1 MSEGTI
7 IIIVAA
13 ILGLIAFGLPL
24 YSIIKS
30 NRKARAAMSDDP
42 IPEETTP
49 VPTPETTIEMEVSP
63 ANTIPEPPF
72 EPATIEVPAAGEVPT
87 EKKGTSRKKA
97 AKKPTTKTKTNTK
110 KKAPGK
116 KKNDGILSKDF
127 AKKHGLVLS
136 DTEGKAAKTIKQKTV
151 TKRTTVGKNL
161 TKSTSGR

>member
-7 IIIVAA
+7 VIIVAA

-30 NRKARAAMSDDP
+30 NRKARAEMSDDP

-63 ANTIPEPPF
+63 ANTIPEPSI
-72 EPATIEVPAAGEVPT
+72 EPVTIEVPAAEEVPT
-87 EKKGTSRKKA
+87 KKTGTSRKKT
-97 AKKPTTKTKTNTK
+97 AKKPTTKAKTNTK

-116 KKNDGILSKDF
+116 KKNDGILSKEF
-127 AKKHGLVLS
+127 ATKHGLVLS
-136 DTEGKAAKTIKQKTV
+136 DTEGKATKTPKQKTV
-151 TKRTTVGKNL
+151 TKRTARK
-161 TKSTSGR
+161 KAK